1 MKFYRYL
8 IYKMYNWGL
17 KKKSDTPV
25 ANVVITLTFVHF
37 VQLFTIYLIL
47 LKFFPQ
53 INIFNNVDG
62 LYVGIFLIIIG
73 IIHYFLIYNK
83 KRWELYME
91 EFNNEDITE
100 RKRGNRL
107 VLFYLIGSIV
117 LFFFIASFIIW
128 VLTVKNIKARF
139 LGVPGFF
146 LHCQF

>member
-62 LYVGIFLIIIG
+62 LYVGIFLIITG
-73 IIHYFLIYNK
+73 IIHYFLI
-83 KRWELYME
+83 
-91 EFNNEDITE
+91 
-100 RKRGNRL
+100 
-107 VLFYLIGSIV
+107 
-117 LFFFIASFIIW
+117 
-128 VLTVKNIKARF
+128 
-139 LGVPGFF
+139 
-146 LHCQF
+146 

>member
-62 LYVGIFLIIIG
+62 LYVGIFLIITG

-91 EFNNEDITE
+91 EFNNENIIE
-100 RKRGNRL
+100 SRRGNKL

-117 LFFFIASFIIW
+117 LFFLLLPLLF
-128 VLTVKNIKARF
+128 
-139 LGVPGFF
+139 GF
-146 LHCQF
+146 